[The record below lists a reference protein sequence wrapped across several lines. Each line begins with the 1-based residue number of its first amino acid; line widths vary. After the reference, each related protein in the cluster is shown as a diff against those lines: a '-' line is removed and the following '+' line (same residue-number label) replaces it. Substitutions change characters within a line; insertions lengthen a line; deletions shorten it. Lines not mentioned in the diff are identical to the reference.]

1 MVSKR
6 TNEHTHTNKQITR
19 DSHRIWDLLYYPLNV
34 FRISVCGCVQ
44 MCLRTCVSSYG
55 CEVANKTE
63 FLISGKLTEED
74 FRENPIINWDAI
86 LWVNRPTVLWV
97 LQLLLAMVSL
107 TQSLVLTY
115 LGYKVSSEISNCNCC
130 FISNELSSFN
140 YLNHFHL
147 QGNIWQQILS
157 FHFILELV
165 TTIPF
170 ALTVSSTLIWIIISI
185 EWVFLYLFADCAS
198 AAAQSIHTNFPELLA
213 GQAFAGEHVCKCLF
227 LPFSLSFCNNNNWTI
242 YRTICIEPC
251 RNHNRLCRS
260 SWPFCLPHCCAL
272 CSLGKRAD

>member
-1 MVSKR
+1 
-6 TNEHTHTNKQITR
+6 
-19 DSHRIWDLLYYPLNV
+19 
-34 FRISVCGCVQ
+34 

-140 YLNHFHL
+140 YLNHLRVVLQFAGQHL
-147 QGNIWQQILS
+147 AAN
-157 FHFILELV
+157 
-165 TTIPF
+165 
-170 ALTVSSTLIWIIISI
+170 TLISLYTRISNDNT
-185 EWVFLYLFADCAS
+185 LC
-198 AAAQSIHTNFPELLA
+198 TNGKFDLHMNHHQHWMSVSLP
-213 GQAFAGEHVCKCLF
+213 VC
-227 LPFSLSFCNNNNWTI
+227 
-242 YRTICIEPC
+242 
-251 RNHNRLCRS
+251 RLCIPRCAIYS
-260 SWPFCLPHCCAL
+260 YQFSWTVGWPSVRWRTCL
-272 CSLGKRAD
+272 